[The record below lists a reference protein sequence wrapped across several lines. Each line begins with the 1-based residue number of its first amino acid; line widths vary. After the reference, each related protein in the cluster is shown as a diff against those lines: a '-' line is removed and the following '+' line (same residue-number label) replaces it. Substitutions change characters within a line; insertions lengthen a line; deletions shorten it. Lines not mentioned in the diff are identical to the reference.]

1 MSFYCDHCGF
11 RNNQIQPAGEIQE
24 RGTKIILK
32 LTHVDDLQRQV
43 VKSDSA
49 VIRIEDLDLEIPE
62 GRGRLTNIEGIVND
76 VMLDLKSG
84 QKQRRIV
91 DEAFYEKIEEVT
103 QILFKMGIGGRLPF
117 VISVNDPTG
126 NSSIEPFPSDASIRG
141 KYISKKYP
149 RTPGQNAS
157 LGLGDEERPT
167 TETTELVPEIQS
179 DEGDGL
185 EDVDIVEGE
194 HYKIPVNCPGCTKET
209 TMLLQMVNIPHFKQ
223 VVISSIAC
231 DQCNY
236 HTSDVKTGGEVP
248 EKGKRITV
256 HVKGPDDVGR
266 DILKS
271 ETCLLRIPMCNV
283 EVTPGSMGGRFTTV
297 SGLLTQIRDDLKGA
311 NWDLDKPEV
320 KRDSATP
327 EMTER
332 WLAFFDK
339 LDKAIVGEIEY
350 EIIME
355 DPLAGSYC
363 QTFGEPDKDANVIS
377 EDYERTEDEEESM
390 GLADM
395 KTHLNEDGVY
405 VNDPS
410 VKLAKD
416 KEAKPE
422 SGS

>member
-1 MSFYCDHCGF
+1 MSFFCDNCGF
-11 RNNQIQPAGEIQE
+11 RNNQIEPASEIQE
-24 RGTKIILK
+24 QGIKIILK

-62 GRGRLTNIEGIVND
+62 GRGRLTNIEGIIND

-84 QKQRRIV
+84 QKQRRKE
-91 DEAFYEKIEEVT
+91 DLAFYEKIEEVT
-103 QILFKMGIGGRLPF
+103 QVLFKMGIGARLPF
-117 VISVNDPTG
+117 VFSVNDPTG
-126 NSSIEPFPSDASIRG
+126 NSSIEPSPSDAAISG

-149 RTPGQNAS
+149 RTPAQNAH

-167 TETTELVPEIQS
+167 NDTAELVPEIQQ
-179 DEGDGL
+179 DEGEGL
-185 EDVDIVEGE
+185 EDVDIIEGE
-194 HYKIPVNCPGCTKET
+194 HYKIPVNCPGCTKQT
-209 TMLLQMVNIPHFKQ
+209 NMLLQMVKIPHFKQ

-231 DQCNY
+231 EHCTY

-256 HVKGPDDVGR
+256 HVKGPEDVGR

-271 ETCLLRIPMCNV
+271 ETCLLKIPQCNV

-320 KRDSATP
+320 QRDSATP
-327 EMTER
+327 ELTEQ
-332 WLAFFDK
+332 WLAFFGK
-339 LDKAIVGEIEY
+339 IDKAIVGEMEY

-355 DPLAGSYC
+355 DPFAGSYC
-363 QTFGEPDKDANVIS
+363 QTYGEPEEDANVIS
-377 EDYERTEDEEESM
+377 EDYERTHDEEESL

-395 KTHLNEDGVY
+395 KTHMNGDGEY
-405 VNDPS
+405 VSDPS
-410 VKLAKD
+410 IKLAKD
-416 KEAKPE
+416 RETKPE
-422 SGS
+422 